1 MGNGCAKGAMP
12 SKSSI
17 KVVLSDGT
25 VEEFPKPI
33 TVAELMMEYPQHF
46 VYHSS
51 AITNNIQKKD
61 ILPADSELEAGSY
74 YYLLPGSNFSGP
86 VSPPKL
92 PAPKPKPSSK
102 HATGKS
108 LKPEISR
115 EESHRFDITNWQSR
129 PLDELVTRDDI
140 DLGGLD
146 PEDIE
151 DEPMVS
157 FSTPDLK
164 SMYMQSQGGGL
175 LMRCNSWKPRLET
188 IHEVGSRSKKRIQ
201 NFVRG
206 RPSLS
211 QVHTVSWMKNLI
223 TVDSFNGFFHF
234 PSTICS
240 NVLLGLNGPP
250 CPSPSSW
257 SSNRHPSLFNLVTKS
272 IISCTKQLE
281 RTRWMGVRITTVHTN
296 LRSKTIHEEL
306 MWSR

>member
-1 MGNGCAKGAMP
+1 VNWRGLGWEFEFWLDPRMGNGCAKGALP

-17 KVVLSDGT
+17 KVVLADGT

-74 YYLLPGSNFSGP
+74 YYLLPSSNYSGP

-102 HATGKS
+102 QATGKS

-129 PLDELVTRDDI
+129 PLGELVTRDDI
-140 DLGGLD
+140 ELGGLD

-151 DEPMVS
+151 DEPIVS

-211 QVHTVSWMKNLI
+211 QVHTVS
-223 TVDSFNGFFHF
+223 
-234 PSTICS
+234 
-240 NVLLGLNGPP
+240 
-250 CPSPSSW
+250 
-257 SSNRHPSLFNLVTKS
+257 
-272 IISCTKQLE
+272 
-281 RTRWMGVRITTVHTN
+281 
-296 LRSKTIHEEL
+296 
-306 MWSR
+306 

>member
-1 MGNGCAKGAMP
+1 MGNGCAKGALP

-74 YYLLPGSNFSGP
+74 YYLLPSSNYSGP

-92 PAPKPKPSSK
+92 PAPKPKPSSSK
-102 HATGKS
+102 HAATGNSS

-129 PLDELVTRDDI
+129 PLGELVTRDDI
-140 DLGGLD
+140 ELGGLD

-151 DEPMVS
+151 EEPIVS

-164 SMYMQSQGGGL
+164 SMYMQSQGGGGL
-175 LMRCNSWKPRLET
+175 LLRCNSWKPRLET

-211 QVHTVSWMKNLI
+211 QVHTVS
-223 TVDSFNGFFHF
+223 
-234 PSTICS
+234 
-240 NVLLGLNGPP
+240 
-250 CPSPSSW
+250 
-257 SSNRHPSLFNLVTKS
+257 
-272 IISCTKQLE
+272 
-281 RTRWMGVRITTVHTN
+281 
-296 LRSKTIHEEL
+296 
-306 MWSR
+306 